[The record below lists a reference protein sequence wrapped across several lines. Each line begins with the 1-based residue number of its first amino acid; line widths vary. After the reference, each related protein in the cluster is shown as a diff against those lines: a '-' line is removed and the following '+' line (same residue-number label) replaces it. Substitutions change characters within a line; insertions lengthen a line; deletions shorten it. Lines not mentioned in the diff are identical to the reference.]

1 MSRLLKFRFFQRR
14 SPCFLLMAK
23 GFASKCSKFFF
34 ESESFFGFPGSSSFG
49 VFPVFR
55 FAGCSLLNFQPFPGE
70 FSGVGFVHI
79 RGGILLPCVSDNQ
92 PWSVSTLP

>member
-49 VFPVFR
+49 VFPGFR

-70 FSGVGFVHI
+70 FSGVGFV
-79 RGGILLPCVSDNQ
+79 LLPFTFEAVFCFHA
-92 PWSVSTLP
+92 